1 MVKIVH
7 QDEYGTTIE
16 YEEKDQKIAMDLG
29 ICLEE
34 LMELQKQ
41 VGISSKKLVSAF
53 ESQTQISPERLA
65 ELREQNARLSV
76 QAKMFNMP
84 ETAKLHSELQSNLR
98 NLKKKTLL
106 QKFKNLLARAK
117 REPEPWDGDVEVM
130 PWEEKESENSGL
142 HL

>member
-7 QDEYGTTIE
+7 QDEYGTTIG

-53 ESQTQISPERLA
+53 ESQTQVSPERLA
-65 ELREQNARLSV
+65 ELREQNARLLV

-84 ETAKLHSELQSNLR
+84 ETAKLHSELKSNLR
-98 NLKKKTLL
+98 NPKKKSLL
-106 QKFKNLLARAK
+106 QRVKELFAK
-117 REPEPWDGDVEVM
+117 ENGEPMPWNGEVEVM
-130 PWEEKESENSGL
+130 PWEEK
-142 HL
+142 